1 MIIPT
6 KETIFYRIPISLD
19 YSQECII
26 QNDPILSTLRNTYPA
41 VIGSK
46 QSWINRF
53 GEKTTDI
60 IQSFES
66 EGFIE
71 FYQNG
76 KQIKWKD
83 IPDGEESTLSNAEF
97 QLLQKLKLDI
107 DKTFQRSKI

>member
-19 YSQECII
+19 YSQECVI

-41 VIGSK
+41 VIESK
-46 QSWINRF
+46 QKWIDRF
-53 GEKTTDI
+53 GEKTIDI

-66 EGFIE
+66 EGFIT

-76 KQIKWKD
+76 EKIKWKD
-83 IPDGEESTLSNAEF
+83 IPEDRVAV
-97 QLLQKLKLDI
+97 LQMRQ
-107 DKTFQRSKI
+107 TN

>member
-19 YSQECII
+19 YSQEFTI

-53 GEKTTDI
+53 GEKAPNI

-66 EGFIE
+66 EGLIT

-76 KQIKWKD
+76 EKIKWKD
-83 IPDGEESTLSNAEF
+83 IPEGEKRVLTNDEIKWLKELQLNFNNAN
-97 QLLQKLKLDI
+97 
-107 DKTFQRSKI
+107 TTNR

>member
-6 KETIFYRIPISLD
+6 KETILYRIPVSLD
-19 YSQECII
+19 YSKECVI

-46 QSWINRF
+46 QDWINRF
-53 GEKTTDI
+53 GEKAIDI

-66 EGFIE
+66 EGLIT

-76 KQIKWKD
+76 EKIKWED
-83 IPDGEESTLSNAEF
+83 IPEGEARFLTNDELTKRITIKF
-97 QLLQKLKLDI
+97 
-107 DKTFQRSKI
+107 